1 MESAGLVLANHYFFL
16 NSQLP
21 NLILEGIMTQ
31 ILSQNTE
38 QFDNV
43 FTWDSTAFHIF
54 TLESVILYVSCS
66 IQCSYAHEMYCFCT
80 EGRDHNYG
88 ELCYCMKTVFSV
100 AFCACIRL
108 SQLRGTLALQVS
120 NSHRVNVFIKP
131 LSYLW
136 CSQLYITFEL
146 LLQFTVSTNTL

>member
-21 NLILEGIMTQ
+21 NLILEGIMIQ

-54 TLESVILYVSCS
+54 TLESVILYVSAAFNVLMHTKCIAS
-66 IQCSYAHEMYCFCT
+66 AQKEET
-80 EGRDHNYG
+80 
-88 ELCYCMKTVFSV
+88 TVMVSS
-100 AFCACIRL
+100 ATAWKL
-108 SQLRGTLALQVS
+108 SSL
-120 NSHRVNVFIKP
+120 
-131 LSYLW
+131 
-136 CSQLYITFEL
+136 
-146 LLQFTVSTNTL
+146 